1 MATWPSAGTAW
12 RAGVYVL
19 FRRIVRRRPANSR
32 RPTSRSLPVSWSS
45 CPNPFTTRT
54 PLTAPSTTPA
64 TAAAWAWAYQ
74 VAGWSLL
81 RLRLAIPPRAGATA
95 RATRVSGSESHAM
108 ITREITNSRMFPMVI
123 GSMKSK
129 PWMSWRSL
137 VARPTTC
144 PVDSSSWRRPSS
156 RVIVPYISVRRSCWT
171 SRASRPP

>member
-1 MATWPSAGTAW
+1 MY
-12 RAGVYVL
+12 RA
-19 FRRIVRRRPANSR
+19 FMRMVRSRPANSR

-64 TAAAWAWAYQ
+64 TAAACACAYQ
-74 VAGWSLL
+74 VAGCSRE
-81 RLRLAIPPRAGATA
+81 RLRLAMNQTAGATA
-95 RATRVSGSESHAM
+95 SATRVSGRDSHAM
-108 ITREITNSRMFPMVI
+108 ITREMTKSRTFPMVI
-123 GSMKSK
+123 GSMKSS

-144 PVDSSSWRRPSS
+144 PVDSSSCRRPSS
-156 RVIVPYISVRRSCWT
+156 RVIVSYIPVRRSCCT